1 LKTSAKL
8 NLQGSGMNEVMQD
21 VQSLRWWFSVV
32 VVSLVVGILAA
43 YGKVAVDSAGMH
55 LAGLRPGTWY
65 RVVPA
70 PETAAAHMLD
80 DLWLEVDGRVQW
92 FGRSTRL
99 EFREEGDP
107 PT

>member
-43 YGKVAVDSAGMH
+43 YGKVPWTV
-55 LAGLRPGTWY
+55 
-65 RVVPA
+65 
-70 PETAAAHMLD
+70 
-80 DLWLEVDGRVQW
+80 
-92 FGRSTRL
+92 
-99 EFREEGDP
+99 
-107 PT
+107 